1 MRPFLLLSLL
11 LAPLVFAPPSSAQDM
26 VAQADFDGVRAA
38 LDLYLQGHATGNG
51 DFMREAF
58 HEDAKLFWIV
68 DGEVRQRTAT
78 EFAAAFRG
86 EPAPD
91 EAERE
96 RRIVSIEVTGN
107 AAIGVIELD
116 YPTVK
121 FVDYMSLLR
130 VGDRWLIVNKSFQR
144 ISK

>member
-1 MRPFLLLSLL
+1 MRYLLLLSLL
-11 LAPLVFAPPSSAQDM
+11 LASPVFAQDM
-26 VAQADFDGVRAA
+26 ADQTDFDGVHAA
-38 LDLYLQGHATGNG
+38 LDLYLQGHATGNS

-68 DGEVRQRTAT
+68 DGEVQQRTAT
-78 EFAAAFRG
+78 EFAGFFSG

-91 EAERE
+91 EADRE
-96 RRIVSIEVTGN
+96 RRIVSIEVTGD

-144 ISK
+144 

>member
-1 MRPFLLLSLL
+1 MRFLLLLSLL
-11 LAPLVFAPPSSAQDM
+11 VASPVFAQDT
-26 VAQADFDGVRAA
+26 ADPTDFDGVRAA

-58 HEDAKLFWIV
+58 HEDANLFWIV

-78 EFAAAFRG
+78 EFASAFRG

-96 RRIVSIEVTGN
+96 RRIVSIEVTGD

-116 YPTVK
+116 YPTMK

-130 VGDRWLIVNKSFQR
+130 VGDRWQIVNKTFQR

>member
-1 MRPFLLLSLL
+1 MTLNPMRLLLLLSLL
-11 LAPLVFAPPSSAQDM
+11 LASPVFAQDM
-26 VAQADFDGVRAA
+26 VDQADFEGVRAA

-78 EFAAAFRG
+78 EFAGFFNG

-96 RRIVSIEVTGN
+96 RRIVSIEVTGD

-144 ISK
+144 MSK

>member
-1 MRPFLLLSLL
+1 MRLLLLLSLL
-11 LAPLVFAPPSSAQDM
+11 LASPVFAQDM
-26 VAQADFDGVRAA
+26 ADRADFDGVRAA

-58 HEDAKLFWIV
+58 HEDAKLFWVV

-78 EFAAAFRG
+78 EFASFFGG

-96 RRIVSIEVTGN
+96 RRIVSIEVTGD

-144 ISK
+144 IAK